1 MRSTGLLCRRRDG
14 RIFLVG
20 TENLNE
26 VASRMHIV
34 IFGLTISSSWGNGH
48 ATLWRSLVKAM
59 LRRGHS
65 VTFYERSVPYY
76 AQERDLDSLPD
87 GARLCLY
94 EDFGV
99 IREEAARDA
108 DQADLALSTSYCPDG
123 RAAADLILASRA
135 GIRAFY
141 DLDTPVTLDGLEHG
155 EIAEYLPAGG
165 LGDFDLVLSFTGG
178 RALDELRSRL
188 GARYA
193 VPLYGSV
200 DPDEHR
206 PAMPREEFRAA
217 LSYLGTYAA
226 DRQAA
231 LEQLFLG
238 AARLRPQDRFLIGGA
253 QYPESFP
260 WLENVAFVRHVPPP
274 LHPDFFSSCRA
285 TLNLTRGVM
294 ARYGYCPSG
303 RLFEAAACGVPILS
317 DSWQGLETFFEPGR
331 ELLCVR
337 TAEDVSAALDRSD
350 EELRRMATLARER
363 TLAEH
368 TGDCRVRELE
378 SICASVLQTT
388 ATHA

>member
-1 MRSTGLLCRRRDG
+1 
-14 RIFLVG
+14 
-20 TENLNE
+20 
-26 VASRMHIV
+26 MHIV

-59 LRRGHS
+59 LRRGHT
-65 VTFYERSVPYY
+65 VTFYERDVPYY
-76 AQERDLDSLPD
+76 AQERDFDELPP
-87 GARLCLY
+87 GGRLRLY
-94 EDFGV
+94 GVFEDV
-99 IREEAARDA
+99 REEAARDA
-108 DQADLALSTSYCPDG
+108 NDADLALTTSYCPDG
-123 RAAADLILASRA
+123 PAAAELILSSRA

-155 EIAEYLPAGG
+155 QPVEYLPAGG

-178 RALDELRSRL
+178 RALQELRTKL
-188 GARYA
+188 GARHV

-206 PAMPREEFRAA
+206 PVNPRAEFRAD

-231 LEQLFLG
+231 LEKLFLG
-238 AARLRPQDRFLIGGA
+238 AARVRPADRFLIGGA

-260 WLENVAFVRHVPPP
+260 WLPNVAFVRHVPPP
-274 LHPDFFSSCRA
+274 MHAEFFSSCRA
-285 TLNLTRGVM
+285 TLNITRGVM

-303 RLFEAAACGVPILS
+303 RLFEAAASGAPMLS
-317 DSWQGLETFFEPGR
+317 DSWEGLECFFAPGS
-331 ELLCVR
+331 ELLCVES
-337 TAEDVSAALDRSD
+337 AEDVCAALARTD
-350 EELRRMATLARER
+350 EELRRMAKLARER

-378 SICASVLQTT
+378 AICSSVLEAT
-388 ATHA
+388 AAQA